1 MAGTLDVPTGL
12 VSREHIHTDVAGDYY
27 SINDGLPQYPGDHD
41 DLWEDNDA

>member
-12 VSREHIHTDVAGDYY
+12 TAREHIHMDDASDYY
-27 SINDGLPQYPGDHD
+27 TVADGLPQFAQFHD